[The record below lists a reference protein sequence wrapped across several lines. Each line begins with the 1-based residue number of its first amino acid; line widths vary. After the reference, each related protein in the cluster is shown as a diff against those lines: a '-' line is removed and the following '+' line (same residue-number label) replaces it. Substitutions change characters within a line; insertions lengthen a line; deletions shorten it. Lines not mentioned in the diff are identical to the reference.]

1 MINLNNVSL
10 VFQGGSVALSNITTS
25 INEGEF
31 VYLVGHSGS
40 GKSSFLKLLYKE
52 YISTKGEIEVAGL
65 NVVQL
70 QKWKTPLLR
79 RKLGV
84 VTQEPQLLEKRN
96 TYENISFALEV
107 MGSTAEEIESKTNT
121 LLDLV
126 ELNEN
131 AFKFP
136 DQLSGGEQTRVSIA
150 RSLANNPLILLC
162 DEPTGNLDP
171 DLSIQIVSLL
181 EKINRAGTTVVMA
194 THDSSIVNRRKK
206 RVIELSNGKIV
217 RDEEEGTYILR
228 KMMNKFSYVIKNTI
242 LNMRRTPLLV
252 FATIIAVLVSSFLV
266 FTTLSARS
274 IVQNNTLRW
283 QNGTHVVVFLDD
295 RVTTTAHKQL
305 QESLESYSEVRTVDY
320 FTKAEAE
327 DEFRALFK
335 DQPDLLSEVDYE
347 KLPSSLRVN
356 LNNPSDYE
364 LIIERMDGNPAVK
377 EIRTSGEAI
386 ERLLSLTDTL
396 VISASAF
403 ALLVGFAA
411 FILII
416 NTLRL
421 AAYSKKKEIKIM
433 RLVGASSTYIRL
445 PFIFEAIFESLI
457 GTSIAVG
464 LGWGII
470 EYSKNSIVAESIFDI
485 TISDSYLIYLTVV
498 LLLSSII
505 FGLIASFVGIR
516 KVLND

>member
-1 MINLNNVSL
+1 
-10 VFQGGSVALSNITTS
+10 
-25 INEGEF
+25 
-31 VYLVGHSGS
+31 
-40 GKSSFLKLLYKE
+40 
-52 YISTKGEIEVAGL
+52 
-65 NVVQL
+65 
-70 QKWKTPLLR
+70 
-79 RKLGV
+79 
-84 VTQEPQLLEKRN
+84 
-96 TYENISFALEV
+96 
-107 MGSTAEEIESKTNT
+107 
-121 LLDLV
+121 
-126 ELNEN
+126 
-131 AFKFP
+131 
-136 DQLSGGEQTRVSIA
+136 
-150 RSLANNPLILLC
+150 
-162 DEPTGNLDP
+162 
-171 DLSIQIVSLL
+171 
-181 EKINRAGTTVVMA
+181 
-194 THDSSIVNRRKK
+194 
-206 RVIELSNGKIV
+206 
-217 RDEEEGTYILR
+217 
-228 KMMNKFSYVIKNTI
+228 MNKFSYVVKNTI

-347 KLPSSLRVN
+347 KLPASLRVN

-421 AAYSKKKEIKIM
+421 SAYSKKKEIKIM

-485 TISDSYLIYLTVV
+485 TISDSYLIYLTLV
-498 LLLSSII
+498 LLLSSIV
-505 FGLIASFVGIR
+505 FGLLASFVGIR

>member
-1 MINLNNVSL
+1 
-10 VFQGGSVALSNITTS
+10 
-25 INEGEF
+25 
-31 VYLVGHSGS
+31 
-40 GKSSFLKLLYKE
+40 
-52 YISTKGEIEVAGL
+52 
-65 NVVQL
+65 
-70 QKWKTPLLR
+70 
-79 RKLGV
+79 
-84 VTQEPQLLEKRN
+84 
-96 TYENISFALEV
+96 
-107 MGSTAEEIESKTNT
+107 
-121 LLDLV
+121 
-126 ELNEN
+126 
-131 AFKFP
+131 
-136 DQLSGGEQTRVSIA
+136 
-150 RSLANNPLILLC
+150 
-162 DEPTGNLDP
+162 
-171 DLSIQIVSLL
+171 
-181 EKINRAGTTVVMA
+181 
-194 THDSSIVNRRKK
+194 
-206 RVIELSNGKIV
+206 
-217 RDEEEGTYILR
+217 
-228 KMMNKFSYVIKNTI
+228 MNKFSYVVKNTI

-305 QESLESYSEVRTVDY
+305 QESLESYPEVRTIDY
-320 FTKAEAE
+320 FSKAEAE
-327 DEFRALFK
+327 DEFRVLFK

-364 LIIERMDGNPAVK
+364 LIIERMEGNPAVK
-377 EIRTSGEAI
+377 EIRSSGEAI

-445 PFIFEAIFESLI
+445 PFIFEAVFESLV
-457 GTSIAVG
+457 GTSLAVG

-485 TISDSYLIYLTVV
+485 TIADSYLIYLTLV

-505 FGLIASFVGIR
+505 FGLFASFVGIR